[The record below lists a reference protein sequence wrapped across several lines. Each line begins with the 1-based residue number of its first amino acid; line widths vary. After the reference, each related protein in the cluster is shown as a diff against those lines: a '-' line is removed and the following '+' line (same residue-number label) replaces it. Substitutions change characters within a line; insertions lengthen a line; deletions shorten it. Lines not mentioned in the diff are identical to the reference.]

1 MIPQT
6 VPDLRS
12 EEVKEVVGSPPP
24 WIVRWGTGL
33 FTALLVLLLVLA
45 HLIRYPV
52 IVKAPFRLTTPIAP
66 KAVQAR
72 VDGRIVR
79 LFVQEGSSVQPQ
91 AVLAYL
97 ESTAEHEQV
106 LALERYLEKLARLP
120 HESIGKDLPA
130 NSSLTFE
137 RLGELQ
143 SAYQTFATS
152 LRELHACSPD
162 GFYGTRQR
170 ILQQELTDLEALA
183 RNLSERL
190 TISEQEYQLA
200 LEEYQVQQ
208 QLVEE
213 KVIASLESKREESK
227 LLAKRKLV
235 KEAES
240 AMLLNRTAQHQKRKE
255 LNELQQLVAQY
266 RDVFRQSLFTL
277 QSAIAAWKRQYV
289 LIAPCAGQVR
299 FATAIEENQ
308 PLRPGQAALFIAPD
322 QKQYVGELRLPQYN
336 LGKVKAGQ
344 QVLIKFAGYPFEEYG
359 AVEGRIT
366 TIAQIPGNDSTF
378 SAKVRLPTGF
388 TTQYGKRVTYRVGMQ
403 ANAEIITEDSS
414 LLEKLVYLYRK
425 AIRSQ

>member
-6 VPDLRS
+6 IPDLRS
-12 EEVKEVVGSPPP
+12 EEIKEVAGSPPP
-24 WIVRWGTGL
+24 WIIRWGTGL
-33 FTALLVLLLVLA
+33 FAALLVLLLLLA

-52 IVKAPFRLTTPIAP
+52 VVKAPFRLTTPIAP

-79 LFVQEGSSVQPQ
+79 LFVQEDTFVHPG

-106 LALERYLEKLARLP
+106 LALERYLEKLAHIP
-120 HESIGKDLPA
+120 HESIQKELLPNDLSA
-130 NSSLTFE
+130 FE
-137 RLGELQ
+137 KLGELQ
-143 SAYQTFATS
+143 PAYQTFATA
-152 LRELHACSPD
+152 LRELLACSPD

-170 ILQQELTDLEALA
+170 ILQQELADLEALA
-183 RNLSERL
+183 ENLSERL
-190 TISEQEYQLA
+190 TISEQEYRLA
-200 LEEYQVQQ
+200 LEEYKVQQ
-208 QLVEE
+208 QLAEE
-213 KVIASLESKREESK
+213 NVIASLESKREESK

-240 AMLLNRTAQHQKRKE
+240 ALLLNRTGQHQKQKE
-255 LNELQQLVAQY
+255 LNELQQLVAQH
-266 RDVFRQSLFTL
+266 RDAFEQSRFTL
-277 QSAIAAWKRQYV
+277 QSAINAWKRQYV
-289 LIAPCAGQVR
+289 LTAPCAGQVR

-344 QVLIKFAGYPFEEYG
+344 QALIKFAGYPFEEYG
-359 AVEGRIT
+359 AVKGRIT

-403 ANAEIITEDSS
+403 ASAEISTEDIS
-414 LLEKLVYLYRK
+414 LLERLVYLYRK
-425 AIRSQ
+425 STHSL